1 MYKNY
6 LTPQELARLWNQKTK
21 HVYEL
26 IKEMKRAGKWNDRMV
41 KPGRTTLVDV
51 DAFEEFLK
59 ERANDG

>member
-26 IKEMKRAGKWNDRMV
+26 IKEMKRVGKWNDRMV

-51 DAFEEFLK
+51 EAFEEFLK
-59 ERANDG
+59 ERAIK